1 MRRSPE
7 RGGERGTTSRT
18 TTRTSSPKIAKA
30 PSVMYDSGEDS
41 SDNEAMDRICKQ
53 HCVVQLET
61 VKLECMEKRY
71 AKERLLRK

>member
-18 TTRTSSPKIAKA
+18 TAWTSSPRIAKA
-30 PSVMYDSGEDS
+30 LPVMHDSGEDS
-41 SDNEAMDRICKQ
+41 SDNESMDMIRKQ
-53 HCVVQLET
+53 RCVVQMET
-61 VKLECMEKRY
+61 AKLECIERRY